1 MKSSELLF
9 DVITGGSIP
18 VADHPLFGEVW
29 DKAANAYNEF
39 VEELDLNDEQMSKL
53 QTLIDY
59 KCAVERLGY
68 YSALQV
74 GFEASATDM
83 KRAELLFEYL
93 SMEDVEQRRV
103 LGFVKGLVD
112 GKKKRQAS

>member
-1 MKSSELLF
+1 MKGSELLF
-9 DVITGGSIP
+9 DVVTGGRILN
-18 VADHPLFGEVW
+18 VDHPLFEETW
-29 DKAANAYNEF
+29 SAAENAYNEF
-39 VEELDLNDEQMSKL
+39 VTELDLNDKQISKL
-53 QTLIDY
+53 LTLIDY

-74 GFEASATDM
+74 GLKISATDM

-93 SMEDVEQRRV
+93 GMEDIDQRRV

>member
-1 MKSSELLF
+1 MSSELLF
-9 DVITGGSIP
+9 NAITGGHIP
-18 VADHPLFGEVW
+18 VTNHPLFGEAW

-39 VEELDLNDEQMSKL
+39 VEELDLSDDQVSKL

-59 KCAVERLGY
+59 KCAIERLGY

-74 GFEASATDM
+74 GFEASDTAMT
-83 KRAELLFEYL
+83 RAELLFEYL
-93 SMEDVEQRRV
+93 GMEDIDQRRV